1 MLQHPTDVDDPAKQ
15 VALDCL
21 AAGIRAADPETVV
34 ADSLSFDGTT
44 LVVDGDAYDLGRYD
58 NWVTRLGGVTTHIL
72 SDLHPFGIGV
82 IAGRWKPLKRGTVTI
97 ANWNSKYPNKS
108 VTAAMG

>member
-34 ADSLSFDGTT
+34 ADSLSFDGTA
-44 LVVDGDAYDLGRYD
+44 LIVDGDAYDLGRYD
-58 NWVTRLGGVTTHIL
+58 DVVVGG
-72 SDLHPFGIGV
+72 GNA
-82 IAGRWKPLKRGTVTI
+82 AG
-97 ANWNSKYPNKS
+97 
-108 VTAAMG
+108 TAARALESAIGRAHRPRGGRD

>member
-58 NWVTRLGGVTTHIL
+58 NWVILLSGVTTHVF
-72 SDLHPFGIGV
+72 SDLPQFGIGV

>member
-58 NWVTRLGGVTTHIL
+58 NVVVAGGGNAAGTAARALESAIERHGRAIVTGPTGTNV
-72 SDLHPFGIGV
+72 SDLRAFVVPD
-82 IAGRWKPLKRGTVTI
+82 R
-97 ANWNSKYPNKS
+97 
-108 VTAAMG
+108 